1 MRLFDPPPRDW
12 LQLADW
18 LARRYPDVPTVSA
31 DALHAW
37 MNDPTREPPL
47 LLDIRG
53 AGEQEVSTL
62 PGAHCVRNAAD
73 ARRAIRASLPRTIV
87 AYCAV
92 GVRSARLVR
101 TLRRDGYAAFNLAES
116 IFGWANRGYPLTAR
130 GGPAARVHPF
140 DPKWAALLAAERRET
155 LID

>member
-18 LARRYPDVPTVSA
+18 LARRYPDVPAVSA

-47 LLDIRG
+47 LLDIRS

-62 PGAHCVRNAAD
+62 PGAHCVRSAAD

-101 TLRRDGYAAFNLAES
+101 TLRREGHAAFNLAES
-116 IFGWANRGYPLTAR
+116 IFGWANRGYPLAAR
-130 GGPAARVHPF
+130 GAPATRVHPF
-140 DPKWAALLAAERRET
+140 DAKWAALLAAERRET

>member
-1 MRLFDPPPRDW
+1 LAK
-12 LQLADW
+12 LADW
-18 LARRYPDVPTVSA
+18 LVRRYPGMPSISA

-47 LLDIRG
+47 LLDIRS
-53 AGEQEVSTL
+53 AGEQAVSTL
-62 PGAHCVRNAAD
+62 PGAHCVRNTAD
-73 ARRAIRASLPRTIV
+73 ARRAIRASLPRTVV

-101 TLRRDGYAAFNLAES
+101 TLRREGHPAFNLAES
-116 IFGWANRGYPLTAR
+116 IFGWANRGYPLVAR
-130 GGPAARVHPF
+130 GVPTSRVHPF
-140 DPKWAALLAAERRET
+140 DAKWGVLLDADRRAT

>member
-1 MRLFDPPPRDW
+1 MKLFDPPPRDW
-12 LQLADW
+12 VKLADW
-18 LARRYPDVPTVSA
+18 LARRYPDVPAVSA

-47 LLDIRG
+47 LLDIRSP
-53 AGEQEVSTL
+53 GEQDVSTL
-62 PGAHCVRNAAD
+62 PGAHCVRSAAD

-101 TLRRDGYAAFNLAES
+101 TLRREGHAAFNLAES
-116 IFGWANRGYPLTAR
+116 IFGWANRGYPLVVR
-130 GGPAARVHPF
+130 GAPTDRVHPF
-140 DPKWAALLAAERRET
+140 DAKWAALLAAERRQT